1 MARSIK
7 KGPYVF
13 KRLLKKVQKLN
24 KEGKK
29 EVIKT
34 WSRRSTIFPDFIGHT
49 FAVHNGKDFIPVY
62 VTEDMVGHKLG
73 EFSLTRK
80 CGEGRNSMEAKAI
93 AKTVRISALK
103 SRLVMR
109 LINGKNVDEAF
120 GILNNMNSKASRV
133 IKKVLTSAVA
143 NAENNHNLD
152 KTKLYVKEAYVN
164 DGPVLKRSVPD
175 SRGRI
180 ARNDHRTSHVTVVVA
195 ER

>member
-1 MARSIK
+1 
-7 KGPYVF
+7 
-13 KRLLKKVQKLN
+13 
-24 KEGKK
+24 
-29 EVIKT
+29 
-34 WSRRSTIFPDFIGHT
+34 
-49 FAVHNGKDFIPVY
+49 
-62 VTEDMVGHKLG
+62 
-73 EFSLTRK
+73 
-80 CGEGRNSMEAKAI
+80 MEAKAI

-109 LINGKNVDEAF
+109 LINGKDVDEAMS
-120 GILNNMNSKASRV
+120 ILNNYNSKASRI
-133 IKKVLTSAVA
+133 IKKVLVSAVA

-180 ARNDHRTSHVTVVVA
+180 AKNDHRTSHVTVVVA

>member
-1 MARSIK
+1 
-7 KGPYVF
+7 
-13 KRLLKKVQKLN
+13 
-24 KEGKK
+24 
-29 EVIKT
+29 
-34 WSRRSTIFPDFIGHT
+34 
-49 FAVHNGKDFIPVY
+49 
-62 VTEDMVGHKLG
+62 
-73 EFSLTRK
+73 
-80 CGEGRNSMEAKAI
+80 MEAKAI

-109 LINGKNVDEAF
+109 LINGKNVSEAMA
-120 GILNNMNSKASRV
+120 ILNNLNSKAARV

-152 KTKLYVKEAYVN
+152 VSKLYVKEAYVN

-180 ARNDHRTSHVTVVVA
+180 ARNDHRTSHFTVVVA